1 MEQRKTFEEISA
13 GDGCDD
19 CGGGDDKKHL
29 ILEGDELI
37 NKLINRI

>member
-19 CGGGDDKKHL
+19 CGGSDDKKHL
-29 ILEGDELI
+29 ILVPCKKGM
-37 NKLINRI
+37 K